1 MSEGDLT
8 VFAFIGFCVL
18 LIIIAFRFFIFC
30 IVEDVK
36 THNEMKINDR
46 YLEKEA
52 ELKELRNHNINI
64 NHNNKNEE

>member
-1 MSEGDLT
+1 MNLDSDLSAIIF
-8 VFAFIGFCVL
+8 VAFCVL

-30 IVEDVK
+30 IIEDVK

-52 ELKELRNHNINI
+52 ELKELREHNINI
-64 NHNNKNEE
+64 TQKKD

>member
-1 MSEGDLT
+1 MDSDLS
-8 VFAFIGFCVL
+8 VIIFIGFCVL
-18 LIIIAFRFFIFC
+18 LIIFAFRFFIFC

-52 ELKELRNHNINI
+52 ELKELREHNINI
-64 NHNNKNEE
+64 NHNKNED

>member
-8 VFAFIGFCVL
+8 VFVFIGFCVL